1 VRNRSLVIALAMAFI
16 MLGAMYNALPTT
28 TQQLSPATPTHASLH
43 DGDAGEGPFSDSRSF
58 ATPSAFLDV
67 VVRDGRFGGPS
78 GEDVNITFDLRELN
92 NVGLSIHTFNWR
104 FTTLDDKNVV
114 DGFGTRPIDL
124 ALDGLARTEWTTS
137 LSISSR
143 LYRDMMLQ
151 GRDQLRL
158 TITFRAVDVNSHE
171 ITVSRTVPAHLT
183 QRVAMLVD
191 EDVYPLIKDN
201 LERYE
206 EDANLRGSV
215 EFILRTGNWGSPEAI
230 RTLIKQLWKDEA
242 ITGVI
247 LWGYLPFAMW
257 DMVHTDDSHEIFPIP
272 VFYEDMDGQ
281 FIDDNHDGLYDRHI
295 WGENDGCEIWAAF
308 VMPPRPVVPTKNLDP
323 NGQGT
328 GGGLQANYYNT
339 RNHGNW
345 RLTRVD
351 ETVDF
356 YWHVDLPTEVD
367 DDDFSVSWTGRIMA
381 DHEETYTLA
390 PLHGGGLR
398 IWIDGN
404 LVHDDWNGVTWRTHE
419 RPFTLYLTKGWHNLR
434 MEYNNNNWGFN
445 AATRLLW
452 SSDHILADTINAW
465 LDKSHAYH
473 QEELVYNERALLFMD
488 YGYGIKCNMRDPIL
502 AKHIRP
508 LYGDNVV
515 VGGCTNTTAADDY
528 IEALED
534 GYELI
539 SVWSHAGSNGHQISY
554 EGRPKE
560 VNSTAPAF
568 KIRETQA
575 GLVTLI
581 WGCHAGDFGNKG
593 EDISLMSDNLATNYA
608 FATPYGLASA
618 AATRSIGTTFKNVYW
633 AFDNGSSM
641 ATGFF
646 ANLDV
651 EYDKDLMMWKAPNI
665 AEERYVKDQVLM
677 GDPFLRIDHRPWD
690 ISMEIDGGA
699 EFTKGE
705 DVTLN
710 VYANDADEMRFKNA
724 GGEWSQWEAYCT
736 TKAWSI
742 GDDYGGHRVFGQFR
756 NDWGKAEYN
765 VVDVITKVATMADRV
780 HIELDSG
787 AEMTNSTTVSV
798 DLDIGDAE
806 PTLVSMSL
814 RDEGGIWS
822 SWTPFITPTTWS
834 LSAGDGERTVEV
846 RFIADDGIWHA
857 DTNDSI
863 VLDTRPPLSTVN
875 LEGRMD
881 RMEWYTSSVS
891 INLSSSDAT
900 AGPKWT
906 EWSLDGSIWTRF
918 AGPIVVEADG
928 EHTISYRSCDNAGN
942 LERASTTAFK
952 VDRSAPVD
960 LTIDV
965 ADGVKTLGLPSID
978 LVMDAT
984 DLTSGLG
991 SMRFSIDGGEWGLWM
1006 PFEEARFMAIPSEE
1020 GEHTIDW
1027 QVRDMAGNVAQ
1038 APSPLMVI
1046 LDQTPPTLEEV
1057 EPVEDAID
1065 VPVDVLLFMTF
1076 DEPMD
1081 EETLTVVNVLVQ
1093 DSRGIPVVGELNVD
1107 QETGRVTFIPSKA
1120 LEHYSTYSVLLRGDI
1135 TDLAGNGLNGGTGH
1149 IWSFTTVG
1157 LPAGAPTD
1165 LVAEATNDSVV
1176 LTWEA
1181 PSFLGSGEFQGYH
1194 VYRMV
1199 ETGSASDFAF
1209 WMSVTG
1215 TGCID
1220 NDVETGVQYHYMVRA
1235 MTSYTQGMESN
1246 VASAIVIPQV
1256 EDPEEEPEEPDGPE
1270 PNDIGDDG
1278 DVDPG
1283 DKSVG
1288 TYIAIA
1294 VVVVIVGILASV
1306 YVRRSTN

>member
-1 VRNRSLVIALAMAFI
+1 MAMI
-16 MLGAMYNALPTT
+16 MLGATYAALPATT
-28 TQQLSPATPTHASLH
+28 HNLSPVDPIHASLH
-43 DGDAGEGPFSDSRSF
+43 DGAAGEGPSSDSRSF
-58 ATPSAFLDV
+58 TTPTAFLDMEL
-67 VVRDGRFGGPS
+67 RDGTFGGPS
-78 GEDVNITFDLRELN
+78 GEDVDLTFDLRELN
-92 NVGLSIHTFNWR
+92 NVGLAIHSFTWR
-104 FTTLDDKNVV
+104 FTTLDDKTVV
-114 DGFGTRPIDL
+114 DGSGTIPIRLD
-124 ALDGLARTEWTTS
+124 LDGRDSAEWTTS

-158 TITFRAVDVNSHE
+158 TVTLRGTDVNSHD
-171 ITVSRTVPAHLT
+171 ITASRAVPAHLT
-183 QRVAMLVD
+183 QRVAMLID

-201 LERYE
+201 LARYE

-215 EFILRTGNWGSPEAI
+215 EFIYRTGNWDNPEAV
-230 RTLIKQLWKDEA
+230 RTLIKQLWRDEA

-257 DMVHTDDSHEIFPIP
+257 DMVHTDDSHEIFPVP

-281 FIDDNHDGLYDRHI
+281 FFDDNSDGLYDRHT

-308 VMPPRPVVPTKNLDP
+308 VMPPRQVVPTDNLDP
-323 NGQGT
+323 NGLGT
-328 GGGLQANYYNT
+328 GGGLSANYYNF
-339 RNHGNW
+339 RNQGNW

-356 YWHVDLPTEVD
+356 YWQVDLPSEVD
-367 DDDFSVSWTGRIMA
+367 DDDFSVSWNGRIRA
-381 DHEETYTLA
+381 DQGETYTIA

-404 LVHDDWNGVTWRTHE
+404 LVHDEWNEVTWKTQE
-419 RPFTLYLTKGWHNLR
+419 RPFTLYLTKGWHNIR

-515 VGGCTNTTAADDY
+515 VGGCTNTTGADDY

-581 WGCHAGDFGNKG
+581 WGCHAGDFGTKG

-608 FATPYGLASA
+608 FSTPYGLASA
-618 AATRSIGTTFKNVYW
+618 AATRSIGTTFKNLYW
-633 AFDNGSSM
+633 AWDNGSSM
-641 ATGFF
+641 ATGFL

-651 EYDKDLMMWKAPNI
+651 EYDKATVMRTAPNI
-665 AEERYVKDQVLM
+665 AEDRYVKDQVLM

-690 ISMEIDGGA
+690 LSMEIDGGA
-699 EFTKGE
+699 EFTKDE
-705 DVTLN
+705 SVTLN
-710 VYANDADEMRFKNA
+710 VYANDATEMRFKNA

-736 TKAWSI
+736 TKAWTL
-742 GDDYGGHRVFGQFR
+742 GGDYGGHRVFGQFR
-756 NDWGKAEYN
+756 NDWGRSEYN
-765 VVDVITKVATMADRV
+765 VVDVITRVATKSDRV
-780 HIELDSG
+780 SIEINSG
-787 AEMTNSTTVSV
+787 AESTNSSSITV

-814 RDEGGIWS
+814 RNEEGTWS

-834 LSAGDGERTVEV
+834 LSAGDGERTVEA

-857 DTNDSI
+857 DTSDSI
-863 VLDTRPPLSTVN
+863 VLDTRPPVTTVD

-881 RMEWYTSSVS
+881 RMDWYTSSVS
-891 INLSSSDAT
+891 IDLSSSDAT
-900 AGPKWT
+900 TGPDWT
-906 EWSLDGSIWTRF
+906 EWSLDGSGWARF
-918 AGPIVVEADG
+918 TGPIVVEADG

-942 LERASTTAFK
+942 LERATTTAFK
-952 VDRSAPVD
+952 MDRSAPVD

-965 ADGVKTLGLPSID
+965 AGGVTTLGLPSLD

-984 DLTSGLG
+984 DITSGLDA
-991 SMRFSIDGGEWGLWM
+991 MRFSVDGGEWGQWLD
-1006 PFEEARFMAIPSEE
+1006 FEEAKFMTIPSEE

-1027 QVRDMAGNVAQ
+1027 QVRDLAGNVAR
-1038 APSPLMVI
+1038 APSPLTVI

-1057 EPVEDAID
+1057 EPEEGAID
-1065 VPVDVLLFMTF
+1065 VPVDALLLMTF

-1081 EETLTVVNVLVQ
+1081 EGTLTVVNVLVQ

-1107 QETGRVTFIPSKA
+1107 QETGRVTFTPSQA
-1120 LEHYSTYSVLLRGDI
+1120 LEHHSTYSVLLRGDI

-1149 IWSFTTVG
+1149 TWSFTTVG

-1181 PSFLGSGEFQGYH
+1181 PSFMGSGEFQGYY

-1199 ETGSASDFAF
+1199 ETCSASEFAF
-1209 WMSVTG
+1209 WISVTG
-1215 TGCID
+1215 TSCID
-1220 NDVETGVQYHYMVRA
+1220 DDVETGMQYHYVVRA
-1235 MTSYTQGMESN
+1235 MTSYTKGLESN
-1246 VASAIVIPQV
+1246 VASAVVIPQV
-1256 EDPEEEPEEPDGPE
+1256 EDPEEEPEQPDGPE
-1270 PNDIGDDG
+1270 PNDIGGDG
-1278 DVDPG
+1278 DVEPG
-1283 DKSVG
+1283 DKYTG
-1288 TYIAIA
+1288 TYY
-1294 VVVVIVGILASV
+1294 VVAMVVIVVAVLAVV
-1306 YVRRSTN
+1306 YVRRSDN